1 MTLSVLTNIQDS
13 EFLGKGEGKV
23 LKNLKKPTFLQKKR
37 LAKAGIDPT
46 RVFVKEEKDDY
57 LIVLNRDDNKFY
69 KAFGKHFEEL
79 GESI

>member
-1 MTLSVLTNIQDS
+1 MHINRRND
-13 EFLGKGEGKV
+13 KR

-46 RVFVKEEKDDY
+46 RVFVKEETADY
-57 LIVLNRDDNKFY
+57 LIVLNRDDNKLY
-69 KAFGKHFEEL
+69 KAIGKHFEEI